1 MSKTRI
7 AFQDY
12 LKRILLVGCLLI
24 CVLGMTACAKI
35 PENAELKEKTTYM
48 LDALLTGAY
57 DEAYVQ
63 VQDVIS
69 EEEFEEAYD
78 QLQEVLD
85 GVDTYELEQVKIHTY
100 KNGDVTQTQVV
111 YRMKTNKV
119 DMVVTVTESTEYEG
133 LAGFYINYETK
144 SIGTVTTMKEA
155 NAFQWLMLVFAGLET
170 AFVIWMVVDCAR
182 RRMKHKVGWMIA
194 ILLGMFTV
202 LFTIVSGRVSLY
214 FNLSSLVGY
223 SAFITYTTG
232 GFTLRVLFPVGAIVY
247 LCRRKHITIIPKQQM
262 QDQQIQAQKM
272 QEQQVQEVAE
282 TEQ

>member
-1 MSKTRI
+1 MIKTCSALRGCV
-7 AFQDY
+7 
-12 LKRILLVGCLLI
+12 KRMLFIGCILL
-24 CVLGMTACAKI
+24 CVCGMTACAKM
-35 PENAELKEKTTYM
+35 PENEGLKEKTTYM
-48 LDALLTGAY
+48 LDALLAGAY
-57 DEAYVQ
+57 DEAYVP

-78 QLQEVLD
+78 QLQEVLA
-85 GVDTYELEQVKIHTY
+85 GVDTYELKQVKIHTY

-155 NAFQWLMLVFAGLET
+155 NVLQWLMLVFAGIET

-182 RRMKHKVGWMIA
+182 RRMKNKVGWMIA

-202 LFTIVSGRVSLY
+202 LFTLVSGRVSLY
-214 FNLSSLVGY
+214 FNLSSLFGY
-223 SAFITYTTG
+223 SAFVTYTTG

-247 LCRRKHITIIPKQQM
+247 LCRRKHLTITP
-262 QDQQIQAQKM
+262 DQQIQAQQI
-272 QEQQVQEVAE
+272 QEQQVQ
-282 TEQ
+282 